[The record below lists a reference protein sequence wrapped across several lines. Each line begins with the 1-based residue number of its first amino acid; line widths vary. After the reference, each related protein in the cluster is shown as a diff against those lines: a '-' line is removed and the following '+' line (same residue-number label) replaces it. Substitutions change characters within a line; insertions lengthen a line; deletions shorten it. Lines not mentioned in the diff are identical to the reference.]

1 MERRPGAR
9 MICLLVR
16 RLLELVPTVLVIVVA
31 SFALVRLAPGS
42 PFSSEKEI
50 PAEIRQKLEAK
61 YGFDKPLPEQFVRY
75 LGNLL
80 KGDLGL
86 STKYPQ
92 RTVNEIIANGFPVSL
107 TLAAVALLW
116 SLLVGITAGIIGA
129 IRQNTVWDYTAMTAA
144 LVGISVPSFVLGPLL
159 VLVVSL
165 RLHMLPPAGWGDWQ
179 YVILPGITLGTIYA
193 GSIARLM
200 RGGMLDVVRSDFIR
214 TARAKGVAEWT
225 IIWRHMLP
233 TAILPVVSYLGPAI
247 ASMLTGSV
255 VVEKIFNVPG
265 IGPYFVDAAFNRD
278 YFLVMGIVL
287 LYAFFLLL
295 LNLVVDVLY
304 GFLDPRVDVS

>member
-1 MERRPGAR
+1 MKAYVIRR
-9 MICLLVR
+9 V
-16 RLLELVPTVLVIVVA
+16 LELIPTALIIVLG

-50 PAEIRQKLEAK
+50 PPEVRRQLDAK
-61 YGFDKPLPEQFVRY
+61 YGFDKPLPEQFLRY

-80 KGDLGL
+80 RGDLGP

-92 RTVNEIIANGFPVSL
+92 RSVNEIIADGFPVSL
-107 TLAAVALLW
+107 TLAGVALVW
-116 SLLVGITAGIIGA
+116 SLLVGVTAGIIGA
-129 IRQNTVWDYTAMTAA
+129 VRQNTIWDHAAMGAA
-144 LVGISVPSFVLGPLL
+144 LVGISIPSFVLGPLL
-159 VLVVSL
+159 VLIFAL
-165 RLHMLPPAGWGDWQ
+165 RLHLLPPAGWGDWRH
-179 YVILPGITLGTIYA
+179 VILPGLTLGTIYA
-193 GSIARLM
+193 ASIARLT
-200 RGGMLDVVRSDFIR
+200 RGGMLEVVRSDFIH
-214 TARAKGVAEWT
+214 TARAKGLSERLV
-225 IIWRHMLP
+225 IWRHMLRGGL
-233 TAILPVVSYLGPAI
+233 LPVVSYLGPAI

-295 LNLVVDVLY
+295 LNLVVDVAY
-304 GFLDPRVDVS
+304 GFLDPRIEYP

>member
-1 MERRPGAR
+1 
-9 MICLLVR
+9 MIRILLQ
-16 RLLELVPTVLVIVVA
+16 RLLELIPTALLIVAA

-50 PAEIRQKLEAK
+50 PPEVRQKLEAK
-61 YGFDKPLPEQFVRY
+61 YGFDKPLPEQFIRY

-80 KGDLGL
+80 RGDLGL

-92 RTVNEIIANGFPVSL
+92 RTVNEIIANGFPVTLS
-107 TLAAVALLW
+107 LAAIALLW

-129 IRQNTVWDYTAMTAA
+129 IRQNTVWDHVAMTAA

-159 VLVVSL
+159 VLTVSL
-165 RLHMLPPAGWGDWQ
+165 RLHLLPPAGWGDWQ
-179 YVILPGITLGTIYA
+179 HVVLPGLTLGTIYA
-193 GSIARLM
+193 ASIARLT
-200 RGGMLDVVRSDFIR
+200 RGGMLEVVRSDFIR
-214 TARAKGVAEWT
+214 TARAKGLSESLIV
-225 IIWRHMLP
+225 WRHMLRGGL
-233 TAILPVVSYLGPAI
+233 LPVVSYLGPAV

-295 LNLVVDVLY
+295 MNLVVDVVY

>member
-1 MERRPGAR
+1 
-9 MICLLVR
+9 MIRFLFR

-61 YGFDKPLPEQFVRY
+61 YGFDKPLPEQFIRY

-92 RTVNEIIANGFPVSL
+92 RTVNEIIVNGFPVSL

-129 IRQNTVWDYTAMTAA
+129 IRQNTVWDYAAMTAA

-159 VLVVSL
+159 ILVISL
-165 RLHMLPPAGWGDWQ
+165 RFQLLPPAGWGDWQ
-179 YVILPGITLGTIYA
+179 HVILPGLTLGTIYA

-214 TARAKGVAEWT
+214 TARAKGVTEWA
-225 IIWRHMLP
+225 IIWRHMFP

-295 LNLVVDVLY
+295 LNFVVDIVY
-304 GFLDPRVDVS
+304 GFLDPRVDIS

>member
-1 MERRPGAR
+1 
-9 MICLLVR
+9 MIRSILR
-16 RLLELVPTVLVIVVA
+16 RLLELVPTTLVIVLA

-50 PAEIRQKLEAK
+50 PPEVRRQLDAK
-61 YGFDKPLPEQFVRY
+61 YGFDRPLPEQFLRY
-75 LGNLL
+75 LGNLAR
-80 KGDLGL
+80 GDLGL

-92 RTVNEIIANGFPVSL
+92 RTVNEIIAAGFPVTL
-107 TLAAVALLW
+107 TLAAVALVW

-129 IRQNTVWDYTAMTAA
+129 VRQNTIWDHAAMAAA
-144 LVGISVPSFVLGPLL
+144 LVGISIPSFVLGPLL

-165 RLHMLPPAGWGDWQ
+165 HWHLLPPAGWGNWRH
-179 YVILPGITLGTIYA
+179 VILPGLTLGTIYA
-193 GSIARLM
+193 ASIARLT
-200 RGGMLDVVRSDFIR
+200 RGGLLEVVRSDFIR
-214 TARAKGVAEWT
+214 TARAKGLSERLV
-225 IIWRHMLP
+225 IWRHMLKGGL
-233 TAILPVVSYLGPAI
+233 LPVVSYLGPAI

-287 LYAFFLLL
+287 LYAFFLLVM
-295 LNLVVDVLY
+295 NLIVDIAY
-304 GFLDPRVDVS
+304 GLLDPRIESS

>member
-1 MERRPGAR
+1 MKAYVIRR
-9 MICLLVR
+9 V
-16 RLLELVPTVLVIVVA
+16 LELIPTALIIVLG

-50 PAEIRQKLEAK
+50 PPEVRRQLDAK
-61 YGFDKPLPEQFVRY
+61 YGFDKPLPEQFLRY

-80 KGDLGL
+80 RGDLGP

-92 RTVNEIIANGFPVSL
+92 RSVNEIIADGFPVSL
-107 TLAAVALLW
+107 TLAGVALVW
-116 SLLVGITAGIIGA
+116 SLLVGVTAGIIGA
-129 IRQNTVWDYTAMTAA
+129 VRQNTIWDHAAMGAA
-144 LVGISVPSFVLGPLL
+144 LVGISIPSFVLGPLL
-159 VLVVSL
+159 VLIFAL
-165 RLHMLPPAGWGDWQ
+165 RLHLLPPAGWGDWRH
-179 YVILPGITLGTIYA
+179 VILPGLTLGTIYA
-193 GSIARLM
+193 ASIARLT
-200 RGGMLDVVRSDFIR
+200 RGGMLEVVRSDFIR
-214 TARAKGVAEWT
+214 TARAKGLSERLV
-225 IIWRHMLP
+225 IWRHMLRGGL
-233 TAILPVVSYLGPAI
+233 LPVVSYLGPAI

-295 LNLVVDVLY
+295 LNLVVDVAY
-304 GFLDPRVDVS
+304 GFLDPRIEYP

>member
-1 MERRPGAR
+1 MRAYV
-9 MICLLVR
+9 IR
-16 RLLELVPTVLVIVVA
+16 RLLELIPTALIIILG

-50 PAEIRQKLEAK
+50 PPEVRRQLDAK

-80 KGDLGL
+80 VGDLGP

-92 RTVNEIIANGFPVSL
+92 RSVNEIIADGFPVSL
-107 TLAAVALLW
+107 TLAGVALVW

-129 IRQNTVWDYTAMTAA
+129 VRQNTVWDHAAMAAA
-144 LVGISVPSFVLGPLL
+144 LIGISIPSFVLGPLL
-159 VLVVSL
+159 VLLVSL
-165 RLHMLPPAGWGDWQ
+165 RLHLLPPAGWGDLRH
-179 YVILPGITLGTIYA
+179 VILPGITLGTIYA
-193 GSIARLM
+193 ASIARLT
-200 RGGMLDVVRSDFIR
+200 RGGMLEVVRSDFIR
-214 TARAKGVAEWT
+214 TARAKGLSERLV
-225 IIWRHMLP
+225 IWRHMLKGGL
-233 TAILPVVSYLGPAI
+233 LPVVSYLGPAI

-278 YFLVMGIVL
+278 YFLVMGIVV

-295 LNLVVDVLY
+295 LNLVVDVIY
-304 GFLDPRVDVS
+304 GFLDPRIEYP

>member
-1 MERRPGAR
+1 
-9 MICLLVR
+9 MIRILLK
-16 RLLELVPTVLVIVVA
+16 RLLELIPTALVIVAA

-50 PAEIRQKLEAK
+50 PPEVRQKLEAK
-61 YGFDKPLPEQFVRY
+61 YGFDKPLPEQFIRY

-80 KGDLGL
+80 RGDLGL

-92 RTVNEIIANGFPVSL
+92 RTVNEIIANGFPVTLS
-107 TLAAVALLW
+107 LAAIALLW

-129 IRQNTVWDYTAMTAA
+129 IRQNTVWDHAAMTAA

-159 VLVVSL
+159 VLTVSL
-165 RLHMLPPAGWGDWQ
+165 RLHLLPPAGWGDWQ
-179 YVILPGITLGTIYA
+179 HVVLPGLTLGTIYA
-193 GSIARLM
+193 ASIARLT
-200 RGGMLDVVRSDFIR
+200 RGGMLEVVRSDFIR
-214 TARAKGVAEWT
+214 TARAKGLSESLIV
-225 IIWRHMLP
+225 WRHMLRGGL
-233 TAILPVVSYLGPAI
+233 LPVVSYLGPAV

-295 LNLVVDVLY
+295 MNLVVDVVY

>member
-1 MERRPGAR
+1 
-9 MICLLVR
+9 MIRILLQ
-16 RLLELVPTVLVIVVA
+16 RLLELIPTALVIVAA

-42 PFSSEKEI
+42 PFSSEREI
-50 PAEIRQKLEAK
+50 PPEVRQKLEAK
-61 YGFDKPLPEQFVRY
+61 YGFDKPIPEQFIRY

-80 KGDLGL
+80 RGDLGL

-92 RTVNEIIANGFPVSL
+92 RTVNEIIANGFPVTLS
-107 TLAAVALLW
+107 LAAIALLW

-129 IRQNTVWDYTAMTAA
+129 IRQNTVWDHVAMTAA

-159 VLVVSL
+159 VLTVSL
-165 RLHMLPPAGWGDWQ
+165 RLHLLPPAGWGDWQ
-179 YVILPGITLGTIYA
+179 HVVLPGLTLGTIYA
-193 GSIARLM
+193 ASIARLT
-200 RGGMLDVVRSDFIR
+200 RGGMLEVVRSDFIR
-214 TARAKGVAEWT
+214 TARAKGLSESLIV
-225 IIWRHMLP
+225 WRHMLRGGL
-233 TAILPVVSYLGPAI
+233 LPVVSYLGPAV

-295 LNLVVDVLY
+295 MNLVVDVVY
-304 GFLDPRVDVS
+304 GFLDPRVDAS